1 MGGCKLLQDGIEIEL
16 SVIIIFSMYDCNVGF
31 FVMDGGSAEF
41 DGLVVSDH
49 SWICGFTSMDNNAFI
64 DIIIYLMGDWF
75 IKGSFHLKKSFR

>member
-49 SWICGFTSMDNNAFI
+49 S
-64 DIIIYLMGDWF
+64 
-75 IKGSFHLKKSFR
+75 